1 LKLLGLTGGVGM
13 GKTAADS
20 LLRQRGIPVVDTDL
34 LARELVEP
42 GQPALA
48 QIQLLFGTEIT
59 GSDGRLRRDDLA
71 RRVFADAS
79 ARQKLEDILHP
90 LIRAAWQRQVEI
102 WRSEARPIGV
112 IVIPL
117 LFETN
122 ATSHFDATVCVAC
135 SAGTQRERLSARGWS
150 PTQIEQRIAA
160 QMPIE
165 KKVATADYVIWTEL
179 DLTIHARQLDRI
191 LSRVPLR

>member
-42 GQPALA
+42 GEPALA
-48 QIQLLFGTEIT
+48 QIQLLFGTEII
-59 GSDGRLRRDDLA
+59 GSDGRLRRDELA

-90 LIRAAWQRQVEI
+90 LIRAAWQRQVEV

-117 LFETN
+117 LFETK

-135 SAGTQRERLSARGWS
+135 TPGTQRERLSARGWS

-165 KKVATADYVIWTEL
+165 EKVAAADYVIWTEA

-191 LSRVPLR
+191 LSHLPAR